1 MTQAHPQA
9 ERERERER
17 ERYQKVAEEG
27 RERVKCILE
36 RLLLLS
42 MRIFIERE
50 PKRLLRDPTKLSTS
64 QDGLQRILVSLVFY
78 SLVLS
83 SNSNPLVRIGERV
96 SDKST
101 TSIITPTRFYCG
113 FGSTHQVKEILCIGQ
128 TWQTIF

>member
-1 MTQAHPQA
+1 
-9 ERERERER
+9 
-17 ERYQKVAEEG
+17 
-27 RERVKCILE
+27 
-36 RLLLLS
+36 

-64 QDGLQRILVSLVFY
+64 QDGLQGILVSLVFY

-101 TSIITPTRFYCG
+101 TSISTLTRFYCG
-113 FGSTHQVKEILCIGQ
+113 FGSTHQVKEI
-128 TWQTIF
+128 